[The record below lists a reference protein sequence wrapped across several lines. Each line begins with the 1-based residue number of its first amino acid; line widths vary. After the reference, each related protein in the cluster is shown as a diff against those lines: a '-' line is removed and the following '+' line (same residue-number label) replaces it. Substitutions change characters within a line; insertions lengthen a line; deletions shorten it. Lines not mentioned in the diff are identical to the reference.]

1 MAETTYRLIGSD
13 RVAILRDDGM
23 SNEEM
28 VRIAQ
33 QWELARTP
41 VRVYNVIFENG
52 HPMKAQ
58 YRYFIGERKEAQNR
72 FFTGERKEALV
83 EFMAAAS
90 LTHRVMFVEDSGAIF
105 ITESKDGN
113 TNIDADLIEAF
124 ANALAD

>member
-1 MAETTYRLIGSD
+1 MVGEAQRIIGID
-13 RVAILRDDGM
+13 RVAILRGDRM
-23 SNEEM
+23 SNKEM
-28 VRIAQ
+28 VRIAK
-33 QWELARTP
+33 QWEVDWTP
-41 VRVYNVIFENG
+41 VRVYNVIYENG
-52 HPMKAQ
+52 HPMK
-58 YRYFIGERKEAQNR
+58 AQNR

-105 ITESKDGN
+105 ITESKNGN

>member
-58 YRYFIGERKEAQNR
+58 YRYFIGERKEA
-72 FFTGERKEALV
+72 LV